1 VYALLRRVKRGGT
14 ETWSGVGGDYS
25 GISAPVRFASI
36 CIDVSPERP
45 YEPDRAIVPT
55 SHLAFRHACPSV
67 HLSPFGHS
75 PQTDPIVLPASPT
88 SAWEHLRNGRVRILW
103 LVLGAL
109 LLVSAVP
116 IGLYHR
122 QVLQLSQDKLVDTE
136 NVQQTDL
143 TRSLAQEIQFF
154 ESNLTQ
160 QLVSERQILALTG
173 LIDNVEDPIEQAK
186 VTRLLENFL
195 DSNRNTFIY
204 LTAVGKSGKGTSASQ
219 GNFRAEQ
226 DPFVAKALQSAFV
239 TCLQSRQG
247 QMAKFRSDPL
257 ALAPDDRPAFVIAVP
272 LKDINDNFTGML
284 AAVVSLDPIL
294 HRLQDASVRG
304 RTVFV
309 VDHYG
314 HIVAHPDTK
323 HFVPGA
329 DASANSKLVAQVM
342 ALPQE
347 LRNTETIRFTEPG
360 KKRPVEMIGTY
371 STFPEVNWA
380 VIAERSLDHARADAG
395 VPELNRQALA
405 FVTVVILFA
414 ILFGYFFAV
423 GISKPIRGL
432 AASTRAISRGE
443 FHQRTQVRGAAEISE
458 LAENFNKMAGDIE
471 EYIERLKEAA
481 EENRELFLGSIRMLA
496 AAIDEKDPY
505 TRGHS
510 GRVAKYSTLIGQ
522 ELGLPTDELD
532 KLKISA
538 LLHDVGKIGVEDRV
552 LKKPGALTPEEF
564 ELMKQHTVKGAN
576 IMRPVSQLK
585 EMLPG
590 IELHHEHMDGRGY
603 PYGLQGPQ
611 IPLMARII
619 GVADTLDAMTT
630 NRPYQNA
637 MDLDFALTR
646 IKSLAGAKFDIV
658 IVNALESTVN
668 SGKLRLSAVEVHV

>member
-1 VYALLRRVKRGGT
+1 MNNTLPTLWKRMR
-14 ETWSGVGGDYS
+14 S
-25 GISAPVRFASI
+25 
-36 CIDVSPERP
+36 
-45 YEPDRAIVPT
+45 
-55 SHLAFRHACPSV
+55 
-67 HLSPFGHS
+67 
-75 PQTDPIVLPASPT
+75 
-88 SAWEHLRNGRVRILW
+88 GRVRILW

-109 LLVSAVP
+109 LLVSAFP

-122 QVLQLSQDKLVDTE
+122 QVLELSQEKLVDTE
-136 NVQQTDL
+136 RVQQTEL

-160 QLVSERQILALTG
+160 QLVSQRQILALTG
-173 LIDNVEDPIEQAK
+173 LIDNVEDPVAEPK
-186 VTRLLENFL
+186 VTRLLGNFV
-195 DSNRNTFIY
+195 DSNRNTFLY

-219 GNFRAEQ
+219 GNFHAEQ
-226 DPFVAKALQSAFV
+226 DPFVAKALQRAFV
-239 TCLQSRQG
+239 WCMQSG
-247 QMAKFRSDPL
+247 EFRSDPL
-257 ALAPDDRPAFVIAVP
+257 ALAPNNRPAFVIAVP
-272 LKDINDNFTGML
+272 LTDVNNNFTGML

-294 HRLQDASVRG
+294 QRLQDASVRG

-323 HFVPGA
+323 NFVPGA
-329 DASANSKLVAQVM
+329 DASGNSQLVAQVI
-342 ALPQE
+342 ALPKE
-347 LRNTETIRFTEPG
+347 LRNTETIRFNVAG
-360 KKRPVEMIGTY
+360 KKHPVEMIGTY
-371 STFPEVNWA
+371 STFPEINWA
-380 VIAERSLDHARADAG
+380 VIAQRSLDEARADAG
-395 VPELNRQALA
+395 VNELNRQALA
-405 FVTVVILFA
+405 FVSIVILIA

-423 GISKPIRGL
+423 GISGPIRGL

-443 FHQRTQVRGAAEISE
+443 FHQRSPVRGAAEISE

-481 EENRELFLGSIRMLA
+481 EENRELFIGSIRMLA

-510 GRVAKYSTLIGQ
+510 GRVAKYSMLIGQ
-522 ELGLPTDELD
+522 ELGLPAEELD
-532 KLKISA
+532 KLRISA

-552 LKKPGALTPEEF
+552 LKKPGSLTPEEF
-564 ELMKQHTVKGAN
+564 DLMKQHTVKGAN

-603 PYGLQGPQ
+603 PYGLQGQQ

-630 NRPYQNA
+630 NRPYQSA
-637 MDLDFALTR
+637 MDLEYALGR
-646 IKSLAGAKFDIV
+646 IKSLTGAKFDGV
-658 IVNALESTVN
+658 VVTALESAIN
-668 SGKLRLSAVEVHV
+668 AGKLRLSAVEVHV